1 MKPDGITINIEVEIP
16 EETVQRC
23 IQILNMYLTDK
34 PYLTIKIYENM
45 DQDQLKRFM
54 LFVPKEKN
62 DGQS

>member
-62 DGQS
+62 DGQP